1 MSDYRLYD
9 EHTAPEGAKETM
21 QQVRRMYGFIPNLM
35 AVMAESPALVKGY
48 ATISQIFE
56 QTSFSNTEKQVVLLA
71 VSYENACDYCM
82 AAHSAAAEMTQVP
95 APVVAALREG
105 RPLPDEKLE
114 VLRQFVLTVVKSRG
128 WPTGEEVETFLDA
141 GYTRTQIF
149 EVILG
154 VGMKTLSNYT
164 NHMAQT
170 PLDAIF
176 QPKEWK
182 EAS

>member
-1 MSDYRLYD
+1 
-9 EHTAPEGAKETM
+9 
-21 QQVRRMYGFIPNLM
+21 
-35 AVMAESPALVKGY
+35 
-48 ATISQIFE
+48 
-56 QTSFSNTEKQVVLLA
+56 
-71 VSYENACDYCM
+71 M

-182 EAS
+182 KAS